1 MTQALHVTFRVGNA
15 TYATPASIVL
25 HLESYDTATHV
36 PGAPAY
42 VAGLVQVRGRLVPV
56 VDLRVRFGL
65 PALELTPETALNR
78 RVVVVQL
85 GTRVAG
91 LLVDSAREV
100 LQIDEA
106 TVEKPPDIV
115 AQTAAGFV
123 KAVATVAKRMY
134 LLVDVPR
141 IIGEELSHG

>member
-1 MTQALHVTFRVGNA
+1 MSLHVTFRVGNA
-15 TYATPASIVL
+15 SYALPAAQVL
-25 HLESYDTATHV
+25 HLESYETATHV

-56 VDLRVRFGL
+56 VDLRARFGL
-65 PALELTPETALNR
+65 PPIEHALDR
-78 RVVVVQL
+78 RVVVVQS

-100 LQIDEA
+100 VQIDEA
-106 TVEKPPDIV
+106 AYERPPEIIEEQASGFVNGV
-115 AQTAAGFV
+115 ATAA
-123 KAVATVAKRMY
+123 KRLF

-141 IIGEELSHG
+141 IIGEELSHGE

>member
-1 MTQALHVTFRVGNA
+1 MTATLHVTFRVGNA
-15 TYATPASIVL
+15 TYATPAAIVL

-36 PGAPAY
+36 PGAPVY

-56 VDLRVRFGL
+56 VDLRIRFGL
-65 PALELTPETALNR
+65 PALELTPEAALNR
-78 RVVVVQL
+78 RVVVIQL

-106 TVEKPPDIV
+106 AVEKPPDIV
-115 AQTAAGFV
+115 AQQTAGFV
-123 KAVATVAKRMY
+123 RAVATVAKRMY
-134 LLVDVPR
+134 LLVDIPR

>member
-1 MTQALHVTFRVGNA
+1 MSLHVTFRVGSA
-15 TYATPASIVL
+15 SYALPASQVL
-25 HLESYDTATHV
+25 HLESYESATHV

-56 VDLRVRFGL
+56 VDLRARFGL
-65 PALELTPETALNR
+65 PAIEHALDR
-78 RVVVVQL
+78 RVVVVQS

-100 LQIDEA
+100 VQIDEA
-106 TVEKPPDIV
+106 AYEKPPEIIEEQASGFVNGV
-115 AQTAAGFV
+115 ATAAQRLF
-123 KAVATVAKRMY
+123 

>member
-1 MTQALHVTFRVGNA
+1 MSLHVTFRVGNA
-15 TYATPASIVL
+15 NYALPASQVL
-25 HLESYDTATHV
+25 HLESYETATHV

-56 VDLRVRFGL
+56 VDLRTRFGL
-65 PALELTPETALNR
+65 PPIEHSLDR
-78 RVVVVQL
+78 RVVVVQN

-100 LQIDEA
+100 VQIDEA
-106 TVEKPPDIV
+106 AYEKPPEIIEEQ
-115 AQTAAGFV
+115 ASGFV
-123 KAVATVAKRMY
+123 NGVATSAQRLF

>member
-1 MTQALHVTFRVGNA
+1 MSLHVTFRVGNA
-15 TYATPASIVL
+15 SYALPASQVL
-25 HLESYDTATHV
+25 HLESYETATHV

-56 VDLRVRFGL
+56 VDLRTRFGL
-65 PALELTPETALNR
+65 PAIEHTLDR
-78 RVVVVQL
+78 RVVVVQA

-100 LQIDEA
+100 VQIDEA
-106 TVEKPPDIV
+106 AYEKPPEIIEEQASGFVNGV
-115 AQTAAGFV
+115 ATAAQRLF
-123 KAVATVAKRMY
+123 

-141 IIGEELSHG
+141 IIGEELSHGE